1 MPAAATGLAPSQPT
15 SPSPSPAAPGFHPRI
30 SRVALGDVIHRSA
43 RRFGTRTALIEGE
56 HRMSYSELDAASNRF
71 AHHLLGL
78 GLLAGERVGMLCN
91 NSIQMVVALLGI
103 QKAGLVWV
111 PINTAL
117 AVDAIGYILAHA
129 EVRHLV
135 IDTALHARPELGA
148 LLQDTGVAP
157 LLCVLDGDTPPPGI
171 ATVPQAISHGPQTL
185 PDVPID
191 STQLALIMY
200 TSGTTGRQKGVMHS
214 HASVHSV
221 LLSNMVEW
229 ASSPERADVWSSVLP
244 LFHCGQHTVLMSA
257 LAVGGALVVLRGFD
271 PGAVLGAIERHKI
284 TVMVGL
290 PMMYGALLAHP
301 QRASRDLSSLRLC
314 VYAMA
319 PMSRT
324 LLLRLLDEFCPHF
337 ALVSGQT
344 EMYPGATIFEAH
356 EQRKRF
362 GSYWG
367 VGTLV
372 NEVAIMGDDGEL
384 LAPNQVGEI
393 VFRGPNVMLGYY
405 KDPEA
410 TASAQ
415 RFGWHHSGDL
425 GKMDDDGQLIFLD
438 RLKDMVK
445 SGGENVPSIKVE
457 EVLLRHPGVMNAA
470 VVGLP
475 HAHWGEA
482 ITAFVTRRP
491 DAPADFTE
499 AALTAHCKE
508 HLGGFEVPKE
518 IVFLPALPMTS
529 TGKIQKF
536 ELRKAHQDLYQ
547 R

>member
-1 MPAAATGLAPSQPT
+1 MPAATTTAVTGLAPS
-15 SPSPSPAAPGFHPRI
+15 SAPRLHARI
-30 SRVALGDVIHRSA
+30 SRVTLGDVVHRSA
-43 RRFGTRTALIEGE
+43 RRFGERTALIEGE
-56 HRMSYSELDAASNRF
+56 HRLSYRALDAASNRF
-71 AHHLLGL
+71 AHHLLDL
-78 GLLAGERVGMLCN
+78 GLAKGARVGMLCN
-91 NSIQMVVALLGI
+91 NSTQMVIAMLGI

-129 EVRHLV
+129 EVRHVV
-135 IDTALHARPELGA
+135 IDTVLHAKPELRE
-148 LLQDTGVAP
+148 LLQATGVYP
-157 LLCVLDGDTPPPGI
+157 LLCVLDGDTPPPGL
-171 ATVPQAISHGPQTL
+171 ATVPQAIAQGPETL
-185 PDVPID
+185 PDVDID
-191 STQLALIMY
+191 STDLALIMY

-229 ASSPERADVWSSVLP
+229 GSSPERADVWSSVLP

-257 LAVGGALVVLRGFD
+257 LSVGGAVVVLRGFD
-271 PGAVLGAIERHKI
+271 PGAMLAAIERHRI
-284 TVMVGL
+284 TVAVGL

-301 QRASRDLSSLRLC
+301 QRATRDLSSLRLC

-324 LLLRLLDEFCPHF
+324 LLLRLLDEFCPSF

-344 EMYPGATIFEAH
+344 EMYPGATIFEAS

-372 NEVAIMGDDGEL
+372 NEVAVMGDGGEL
-384 LAPNQVGEI
+384 LAPGQVGEI

-410 TASAQ
+410 TANAQ

-425 GKMDDDGQLIFLD
+425 GRMDDDGQLIFLD

-475 HAHWGEA
+475 HEHWGEA

-491 DAPADFTE
+491 DAPADFDE

-508 HLGGFEVPKE
+508 HLGGFEVPKQ
-518 IVFLPALPMTS
+518 IIFLAALPMTS

-536 ELRKAHQDLYQ
+536 ELRKAHQDNYT
-547 R
+547 RG

>member
-1 MPAAATGLAPSQPT
+1 MPAATTTAVTGLAPSSAQRLH
-15 SPSPSPAAPGFHPRI
+15 ARI
-30 SRVALGDVIHRSA
+30 SRVTLGDVIHRSA
-43 RRFGTRTALIEGE
+43 RRFGERTALIEGE
-56 HRMSYSELDAASNRF
+56 HRLSYRALDAASNRF

-78 GLLAGERVGMLCN
+78 GLAKGARVGMLCN
-91 NSIQMVVALLGI
+91 NSTQMVIAMLGI

-129 EVRHLV
+129 EVRHVV
-135 IDTALHARPELGA
+135 IDTALHAKPELRE
-148 LLQDTGVAP
+148 LLQATGVSP
-157 LLCVLDGDTPPPGI
+157 LLCVLDGDTPPPGL
-171 ATVPQAISHGPQTL
+171 ATVPQAVAQGPETL
-185 PDVPID
+185 PDVDID
-191 STQLALIMY
+191 STDLALIMY

-229 ASSPERADVWSSVLP
+229 GSSPERADVWSSVLP

-257 LAVGGALVVLRGFD
+257 LSVGGAVVVLRGFD
-271 PGAVLGAIERHKI
+271 PGAMLAAIERHRI
-284 TVMVGL
+284 TVAVGL

-301 QRASRDLSSLRLC
+301 QRATRDLSSLRLC

-324 LLLRLLDEFCPHF
+324 LLLRLLDEFCPSF

-344 EMYPGATIFEAH
+344 EMYPGATIFEAS

-372 NEVAIMGDDGEL
+372 NEVAVMGDGGEL
-384 LAPNQVGEI
+384 LPPGQVGEI

-410 TASAQ
+410 TANAQ

-425 GKMDDDGQLIFLD
+425 GRMDDDGQLIFLD

-475 HAHWGEA
+475 HEHWGEA

-491 DAPADFTE
+491 DAPADFDE

-508 HLGGFEVPKE
+508 HLGGFEVPKQ
-518 IVFLPALPMTS
+518 IIFLAALPMTS

-536 ELRKAHQDLYQ
+536 ELRKAHQDNYT
-547 R
+547 RG

>member
-1 MPAAATGLAPSQPT
+1 MPAAPTALPPSH
-15 SPSPSPAAPGFHPRI
+15 ARI
-30 SRVALGDVIHRSA
+30 SRIALGDVVHRCA
-43 RRFGTRTALIEGE
+43 RRFGERTALIEGE
-56 HRMSYSELDAASNRF
+56 HRLSYHALDAATNRF

-78 GLLAGERVGMLCN
+78 GLAKGERVGMLCN
-91 NSIQMVVALLGI
+91 NSIQMVVAMLGI

-117 AVDAIGYILAHA
+117 SVEAIGYILAHA

-135 IDTALHARPELGA
+135 IDTALHARPELRE
-148 LLQDTGVAP
+148 LLQATGVSP
-157 LLCVLDGDTPPPGI
+157 LLCVLDGDAPPAGI
-171 ATVPQAISHGPQTL
+171 ATVPQAIAQGPESL
-185 PDVPID
+185 PDVAID
-191 STQLALIMY
+191 STDLALIMY

-229 ASSPERADVWSSVLP
+229 GSSPERADVWSSVLP

-271 PGAVLGAIERHKI
+271 PGAVLAAIERHKI

-290 PMMYGALLAHP
+290 PMMYGALLANP
-301 QRASRDLSSLRLC
+301 QRAARDLSSLRLC

-324 LLLRLLDEFCPHF
+324 LLLRLLDEFCPNF

-372 NEVAIMGDDGEL
+372 NEVAVMGDGGEL
-384 LAPNQVGEI
+384 LGPNEVGEI

-410 TASAQ
+410 TANAQ

-425 GKMDDDGQLIFLD
+425 GKLDDDGQLIFLD

-457 EVLLRHPGVMNAA
+457 EVLLRHPAVLNAA

-475 HAHWGEA
+475 HDHWGEA

-508 HLGGFEVPKE
+508 HLGGFEVPKQ
-518 IVFLPALPMTS
+518 IVFLAALPMTS

-536 ELRKAHQDLYQ
+536 ELRKAHQGHYQ
-547 R
+547 RG